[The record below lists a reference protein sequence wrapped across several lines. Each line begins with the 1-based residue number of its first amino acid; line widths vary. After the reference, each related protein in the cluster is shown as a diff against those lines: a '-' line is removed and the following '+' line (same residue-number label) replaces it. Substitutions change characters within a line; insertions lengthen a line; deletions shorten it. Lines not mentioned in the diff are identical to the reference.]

1 MQVSQQQFYKA
12 TAQPFLKYMVKKAV
26 CTAHSRIMQ
35 EWNTNLQCEL
45 CRSIDGLNRLV
56 ATELTRWNYIPAE
69 EQIQQLQS
77 VLRKPGAAKITKL
90 RSR

>member
-45 CRSIDGLNRLV
+45 CRSIDGLNRL
-56 ATELTRWNYIPAE
+56 LNYTRWNYIPAE

-77 VLRKPGAAKITKL
+77 VLREPGAAKITKL